1 MVKLFVSGFPL
12 EIEEIE
18 LAMLFGLHGDISTI
32 KIVRD
37 KKTRICKGYAF
48 IEMINRTGAE
58 NATEALNGTKID
70 GKVLTVKINEEP
82 VEIKKPVPAIKTPA
96 RPPVYQKVSKPGIE
110 VKKKRP
116 RKAL

>member
-12 EIEEIE
+12 EMEEIQ

-48 IEMINRTGAE
+48 IEMTNRTGAE
-58 NATEALNGTKID
+58 NATEALNGTLVV

-82 VEIKKPVPAIKTPA
+82 VAVKKPVSSNASQV
-96 RPPVYQKVSKPGIE
+96 RPPVYQKVVKPGVE

-116 RKAL
+116 RRAL

>member
-12 EIEEIE
+12 EMEEIE

-58 NATEALNGTKID
+58 NATEALNGTLVE
-70 GKVLTVKINEEP
+70 GKALTVKINEEP
-82 VEIKKPVPAIKTPA
+82 IAVKKPVSSSATQV
-96 RPPVYQKVSKPGIE
+96 RPPVYQKVLKPGVE

-116 RKAL
+116 RRAL